1 MNNDQV
7 RQIIQGIGTLAELWL
22 ITFQSFKNQGLSDE
36 TATMHTKALM
46 SIMVDSFHDSGG
58 KEAK

>member
-7 RQIIQGIGTLAELWL
+7 NQLIAGIGLISEMWL

-36 TATMHTKALM
+36 AATMHTKALM
-46 SIMVDSFHDSGG
+46 SILVDSFYENG
-58 KEAK
+58 KEGK